1 MAGGYFRSVAN
12 LGLQAAAAL
21 NHAHANGILHRDIKP
36 GNLLIDGKGKLWVTD
51 FGLARIEA
59 NAPMTMTGD
68 MLGTLRYMCPESAA
82 GGRERLV
89 VDQRA
94 DIYSL
99 GITLYELLTLQPA
112 FEGKDRKELFQ
123 KIIFT
128 EPRPPHQITKAIP
141 DNLATIVLKAIR
153 KDPLDRYAT
162 AGEMAADLQRFLN
175 DEPIRARRPTLAE
188 RPCGCGR
195 DEIER
200 LSPPP
205 W

>member
-1 MAGGYFRSVAN
+1 M
-12 LGLQAAAAL
+12 
-21 NHAHANGILHRDIKP
+21 
-36 GNLLIDGKGKLWVTD
+36 TD

-128 EPRPPHQITKAIP
+128 EPRPPRQITKAIP
-141 DNLATIVLKAIR
+141 DNLETIVLKAIR
-153 KDPLDRYAT
+153 KDPMDRYAT

-188 RPCGCGR
+188 RMRMWSRRNRTIVAAALVMLVVGAVGSLAMSGLIWQEQQRTASALQESRQNETKARAQGR
-195 DEIER
+195 RE
-200 LSPPP
+200 
-205 W
+205 